1 MTNHRDNG
9 SWGAAKVAR
18 LLLDAESSQTSQS
31 SIEAKWDGLDLAT
44 AYEAQDIALRLRKER
59 GERVVG
65 VKLGVTSRAKQQQV
79 GVDTPSTAWLTDAMI
94 LPAGAPGPAGELIQ
108 PRVEPE
114 IGFILGGRLQGPGVS
129 AAEALA
135 AVSHVFGAI
144 EVIDSRYTGYGF
156 TMTDVIAD
164 NASSAR
170 FLTGPVILP
179 PTSIDLSLEAVLL
192 EVDGEIVDS
201 ATGAA
206 VYGHPA
212 EALAFAANNLAK
224 RGLALEPGWII
235 LTGGMTDAVP
245 VRPGARYAAHFTHLG
260 SVSTSG
266 G

>member
-1 MTNHRDNG
+1 MTG
-9 SWGAAKVAR
+9 SSEETRWSAAKVAR
-18 LLLDAESSQTSQS
+18 LLLDAEATATSQS
-31 SIEAKWDGLDLAT
+31 SIEAVWGGLDAKT
-44 AYEAQDIALRLRKER
+44 AYEAQDIAQRIRIER

-79 GVDTPSTAWLTDAMI
+79 GVDTPSTAWLTDVMI
-94 LPAGAPGPAGELIQ
+94 LPAGAPVPHGALIQ
-108 PRVEPE
+108 PRIEPE
-114 IGFILGGRLQGPGVS
+114 IGFILGERLQGPGVS

-144 EVIDSRYTGYGF
+144 EVIDSRFTGYGF

-164 NASSAR
+164 NASSGR
-170 FLTGPVILP
+170 FVTGPILRAP
-179 PTSIDLSLEAVLL
+179 AGLDLSLEAVLL
-192 EVDGEIVDS
+192 EVGGEIADS

-212 EALAFAANNLAK
+212 EALAFAANNLAE
-224 RGLALEPGWII
+224 RGLTLEPGWLV

-245 VRPGARYAAHFTHLG
+245 VQPGMSYAAHFTSLG
-260 SVSTSG
+260 SVHLSG